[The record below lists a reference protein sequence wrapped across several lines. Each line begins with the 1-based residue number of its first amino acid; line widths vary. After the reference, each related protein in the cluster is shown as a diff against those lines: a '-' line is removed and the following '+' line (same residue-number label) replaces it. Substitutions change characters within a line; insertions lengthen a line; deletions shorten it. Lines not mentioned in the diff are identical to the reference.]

1 MSGLVGA
8 PKSGRRSTAGAVYSV
23 DRLMSG
29 VIHVGG
35 IGVLAAVLGICV
47 YLVATVL
54 PLFDGG
60 RVKPDIAPEQRLD
73 LPAGAQL
80 AALDEYGLGAVFAS
94 LDAQRPGLEVRRTDT
109 GERAARLELPASD
122 SPWSAAAFDA
132 GGSLRPLAALGARD
146 GSVSTGV
153 VSLSRGGDG
162 RVPEA
167 LVEFARALEP
177 AEALGA
183 VRLLDVTESTAGR
196 RFVVAVHERGARFG
210 AARGGRSGVGGR
222 RSDGL
227 FLERA
232 VPIENPDLVR
242 SVFVSRDGQNVF
254 AVRSDGQV
262 ERYWAGADG
271 PGGAGAFVKAD
282 TLPMLAAGD
291 VTAARMLLGGQTLV
305 LGSSAGAVVAM
316 SVAPDPLAPTPDA
329 RRMVVTDSWRI
340 GRGAVTTL
348 GISRRSRMLIVG
360 DAQGGLTLRHMTSGK
375 VIADVPGAGGGGG
388 EGSIVAAA
396 VFPRDDRMLGL
407 DAQGRLTRLVVD
419 VGHADASMKALF
431 GKVHYEGRLTP
442 EYVYQ
447 TGKGDDSSERKMSLV
462 PLIWGTLKATLVAM
476 LFAAPLA
483 VLAAMYTSE
492 FMDPRVRKVVKP
504 TIELMASLPSVVLG
518 YIALVVLA
526 PFVAEWLMALMVGL
540 LLVPVAV
547 VGAAQLWQLVPAG
560 VRSKVRPG
568 RGWAHL
574 LLVGASL
581 GLALFATVRLAPV
594 LEARLFAPSESDVR
608 VASGLFNDAG
618 TAPASVSAWLG
629 ARSSVTREEER
640 RLRREGLYFVDG
652 KLVTPDTSAPLPEAS
667 VSRAG
672 SLRVWLDG
680 ARGEAWPGW
689 LLVLGVP
696 CVAIAW
702 LIVLRVV
709 PATGAGGD
717 AGRFA
722 LALALGLGGAVG
734 VSFALGGAGFDAR
747 DSVLGPF
754 NMQNALVVG
763 IIMGFAVIPII
774 YTIAEDALRGV
785 PASLRSAS
793 LGAGATPWQTAVRVV
808 LPSAGSGVFSACML
822 GLGRAVGETM
832 IVLMATGLVAEM
844 NTSLFSGFR
853 TLAANIAVEL
863 PEAERLGT
871 HYRLLFLC
879 GLVLF
884 AMTFVINTTA
894 EVVRQRVRKRSAQ
907 L

>member
-1 MSGLVGA
+1 
-8 PKSGRRSTAGAVYSV
+8 
-23 DRLMSG
+23 
-29 VIHVGG
+29 
-35 IGVLAAVLGICV
+35 VLGICV

-60 RVKPDIAPEQRLD
+60 RVTPDVAPEQRLD
-73 LPAGAQL
+73 LPEGAQL

-94 LDAQRPGLEVRRTDT
+94 LDPKRPGLEVLRTDT
-109 GERAARLELPASD
+109 GERAARIDLPASD
-122 SPWSAAAFDA
+122 SPWSAAVFDA

-146 GSVSTGV
+146 GSISVGL

-162 RVPEA
+162 RVPEGA
-167 LVEFARALEP
+167 IEFARAFGP
-177 AEALGA
+177 SEALGA
-183 VRLLDVTESTAGR
+183 VRTLDVTESTAGR
-196 RFVVAVHERGARFG
+196 RFVVAVHEKGARFG
-210 AARGGRSGVGGR
+210 AARAGRSGVGGR
-222 RSDGL
+222 RAEGL

-232 VPIENPDLVR
+232 VPIHDHATVR

-254 AVRSDGQV
+254 AVRADGSV

-271 PGGAGAFVKAD
+271 PGGSGPFVKAD
-282 TLPMLAAGD
+282 TVRLLAGGE
-291 VTAARMLLGGQTLV
+291 VSAARMLLGGQTLV
-305 LGSSAGAVVAM
+305 LGSSAGTVVAM
-316 SVAPDPLAPTPDA
+316 SVAPDPLSPTPDD
-329 RRMVVTDSWRI
+329 RRMVITDSWRVE
-340 GRGAVTTL
+340 GGAVTTL
-348 GISRRSRMLIVG
+348 GISRRSRMLLVG
-360 DAQGGLTLRHMTSGK
+360 DSGGGLTLRHMTSGK
-375 VIADVPGAGGGGG
+375 VIAEVSGREGPGP
-388 EGSIVAAA
+388 IVAAA
-396 VFPRDDRMLGL
+396 VFPRDDRMIAL
-407 DAQGRLTRLVVD
+407 DAQGRLARLEVD

-431 GKVHYEGRLTP
+431 GKVHYEGRLAP

-483 VLAAMYTSE
+483 VLAAIYTSE

-526 PFVAEWLMALMVGL
+526 PFVAEWLTALLVGL
-540 LLVPVAV
+540 IVVPAAV
-547 VGAAQLWQLVPAG
+547 VGAAQLWQLVPAS

-574 LLVGASL
+574 VLVGAAL
-581 GLALFATVRLAPV
+581 GLALVATVRLAPV
-594 LEARLFAPSESDVR
+594 IESGLFAPSDADAR
-608 VASGLFNDAG
+608 VAAGLVRDAG
-618 TAPASVSAWLG
+618 PAPESVRAWLG
-629 ARSSVTREEER
+629 DRTSVTRDEER
-640 RLRREGLYFVDG
+640 RLRREGLYLSEG
-652 KLVTPDTSAPLPEAS
+652 RLVRPDFDAAAP
-667 VSRAG
+667 SRAPG

-680 ARGEAWPGW
+680 SRGQAWPGW

-696 CVAIAW
+696 GVALAW
-702 LIVLRVV
+702 LATLRFV
-709 PATGAGGD
+709 PATGAAGD

-722 LALALGLGGAVG
+722 LALVLGLGGALGASFLLGAVG
-734 VSFALGGAGFDAR
+734 LDAR